1 MVSKLAKNIAHFFV
15 VLKIVEKPKEAIY
28 TYGTMKKATKFK
40 RILSGVLSAVMA
52 VSAVPIVSAQAE
64 ESIEPYPYTMFAAS
78 SDDGA
83 ITVNAGNFCINGNV
97 ATNGTIVSSGN
108 VNVNGTKTESAEES
122 MIFIFDSWTYRRAV

>member
-15 VLKIVEKPKEAIY
+15 VQKIVEKPKEAIY

-64 ESIEPYPYTMFAAS
+64 ESIEPYPYTKENYEFVEME
-78 SDDGA
+78 
-83 ITVNAGNFCINGNV
+83 
-97 ATNGTIVSSGN
+97 TIHLSLIHISEP
-108 VNVNGTKTESAEES
+108 TRP
-122 MIFIFDSWTYRRAV
+122 Y

>member
-1 MVSKLAKNIAHFFV
+1 
-15 VLKIVEKPKEAIY
+15 
-28 TYGTMKKATKFK
+28 
-40 RILSGVLSAVMA
+40 MA

-83 ITVNAGNFCINGNV
+83 ITVNSGNFCINGNV

-108 VNVNGTKTESAEES
+108 VNVNGTKTESA
-122 MIFIFDSWTYRRAV
+122 DR